1 MNARRP
7 GPWTSPGGEGRA
19 APSPPSSVLRPPSH
33 APISYESYVTLI
45 GHLDDLIAGF
55 EDDPDPATRERAV
68 ALLGGLDAL
77 HREGLTRLV
86 ALLREAGA
94 GSAVER
100 AAADPVVGIL
110 LGLYDLADLPVPE
123 APQPPPGFVPLDSL
137 RRRPRRAP
145 GAEGG

>member
-1 MNARRP
+1 MSAGRPWAPPGGP
-7 GPWTSPGGEGRA
+7 GPA
-19 APSPPSSVLRPPSH
+19 AGPSSSL
-33 APISYESYVTLI
+33 AYESYVTLI

-86 ALLREAGA
+86 GLLREAGA
-94 GSAVER
+94 GAAVER

-110 LGLYDLADLPVPE
+110 LGLYDLADLPVPKSP
-123 APQPPPGFVPLDSL
+123 AAPPGFVPLDSL
-137 RRRPRRAP
+137 RRRPRRASR
-145 GAEGG
+145 AEGG